1 MATLPKI
8 LKTYRVDRILG
19 YRQLPPNKE
28 GQILFGWEERNDL
41 PTERELILCR
51 PPEGLG
57 GEVTVSTKED
67 YISYFK
73 ALVAYEAGEF
83 LEDSN
88 HPRFNDLKIQ
98 KDFAINMATLLSL
111 GQSFIWKE
119 NLEFLIIPEKVS

>member
-1 MATLPKI
+1 
-8 LKTYRVDRILG
+8 
-19 YRQLPPNKE
+19 
-28 GQILFGWEERNDL
+28 
-41 PTERELILCR
+41 
-51 PPEGLG
+51 
-57 GEVTVSTKED
+57 
-67 YISYFK
+67 
-73 ALVAYEAGEF
+73 